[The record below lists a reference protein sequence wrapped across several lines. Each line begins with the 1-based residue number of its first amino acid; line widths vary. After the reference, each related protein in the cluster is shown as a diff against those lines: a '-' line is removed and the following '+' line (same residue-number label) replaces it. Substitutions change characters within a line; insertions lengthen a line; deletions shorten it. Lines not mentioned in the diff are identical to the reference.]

1 MGNCLKSPTS
11 DDISLLHESQSDRAS
26 FGDGTD
32 PDLEPPP
39 PYQVRDDKQQL
50 PVLVSGKCFLAHSAR
65 TLLAFIRQEQR
76 IFFSII
82 IITERCAFAP
92 FISLPQVQPC
102 QQCS

>member
-39 PYQVRDDKQQL
+39 PYQVRDGKQQL
-50 PVLVSGKCFLAHSAR
+50 AVLILDKCFSAHLALAW
-65 TLLAFIRQEQR
+65 LAFYVEQH
-76 IFFSII
+76 
-82 IITERCAFAP
+82 
-92 FISLPQVQPC
+92 LHLL
-102 QQCS
+102 

>member
-39 PYQVRDDKQQL
+39 PYQVRIFNR
-50 PVLVSGKCFLAHSAR
+50 FLAPLISR
-65 TLLAFIRQEQR
+65 GKKIEKGWLAHVNQ
-76 IFFSII
+76 
-82 IITERCAFAP
+82 
-92 FISLPQVQPC
+92 
-102 QQCS
+102 